1 VQEDRIPTQSKG
13 SPDNGNVKAPTVMQG
28 DLAEIDVEREL
39 RELKLTWARPQ
50 GVLGWFTDTDHK
62 IIALRYVVTAFI
74 FFLLGGIEAAL
85 MRIQLARPENHFL
98 NPDLYNQVFTVHG
111 TTMMFLFAVPI
122 MTALGIY
129 LVPLMI
135 GTRDVAFPRLNS
147 YGYFVYVIGGIL
159 LYTAFF
165 LNTGPD
171 AGWFAY
177 VPLSGP
183 AYSPGKRVDI
193 WAQMITFTEISA
205 LCGAVVIIGTIFKMR
220 APGMSL
226 HRMPLFVWAQL
237 VTSFMIIFAM
247 PAVMLAS
254 SFLASDRLVDTHIF
268 NQAEGGDALLY
279 QHMFWFFGHP
289 EVYIIFIPALGFIS
303 SIVVTFARRQIF
315 GYTAMV
321 LSLVATAFLGF
332 GLWVHHMFA
341 TPLPQ
346 LGQSFFTG
354 ASMMIAIPSGVQIFC
369 WIATLWSGRLNLKTP
384 LLFVMG
390 FFAIFVLGGLTG
402 VMLASVPL
410 DLQIHDT
417 FFVVA
422 HLHYVLIGGAVF
434 PLFGAFYYWFPKW
447 TGRLLNERAGHWNFW
462 LMFVGFNLV
471 FFPMHQFGLK
481 GMPRRVYTYLPE
493 TGWGSLNLLASI
505 GAGILAVGV
514 LVFIVNVFWS
524 RLAGIVAEANPWGG
538 DTLEWSVSSPPPDY
552 NFFNIPVVQGRY
564 ALWSMTENTPIVRGL
579 SSKKRETLVTSVL
592 DAEPELRFEIP
603 GPSIWPF
610 LLALATAETF
620 IVGIFTPWAFPV
632 GAVLAFAVFT
642 AWFFGD
648 PNHENKSV
656 KREEKQLE
664 TPESPQ
670 QLQPK
675 EA

>member
-1 VQEDRIPTQSKG
+1 MATDSNKKNADG
-13 SPDNGNVKAPTVMQG
+13 SSERAQKAIVTRGELNEV
-28 DLAEIDVEREL
+28 DLKREL
-39 RELKLTWARPQ
+39 EELRRTWARPK
-50 GVLGWFTDTDHK
+50 GFVGWFTDTDHK

-74 FFLLGGIEAAL
+74 FFLFGGMEAAL

-98 NPDLYNQVFTVHG
+98 NPDVYNQIFTVHG

-122 MTALGIY
+122 MTAIGIY

-135 GTRDVAFPRLNS
+135 GTRDVAFPRLNQ
-147 YGYFVYVIGGIL
+147 YGYFVYLIGGIL
-159 LYTAFF
+159 LYVAFF
-165 LNTGPD
+165 MNTGPD

-205 LCGAVVIIGTIFKMR
+205 LCGAVVIIGTVFKMR

-254 SFLASDRLVDTHIF
+254 SFLASDRLIDTHIF
-268 NQAEGGDALLY
+268 NPAEGGDAILY

-303 SIVVTFARRQIF
+303 SIVVTFSRRQIV
-315 GYTAMV
+315 GYPAMV

-346 LGQSFFTG
+346 LGQSFFTA

-369 WIATLWSGRLNLKTP
+369 WIATLWAGRINLKTP
-384 LLFVMG
+384 LLFVFG
-390 FFAIFVLGGLTG
+390 FFAIFILGGLTG

-422 HLHYVLIGGAVF
+422 HLHYVLIGGAIF
-434 PLFGAFYYWFPKW
+434 PLFGAFYFWFPKW
-447 TGRLLNERAGHWNFW
+447 TGRMLNERLGQLNFL
-462 LMFVGFNLV
+462 LMFIGFNLV
-471 FFPMHQFGLK
+471 FFPMHQLGLH
-481 GMPRRVYTYLPE
+481 GMPRRVYTYLPQ
-493 TGWGSLNLLASI
+493 TGWGTLNLIATI
-505 GAGILAVGV
+505 GAFVLALGV
-514 LVFIVNVFWS
+514 LGFLINVFWS
-524 RLAGIVAEANPWGG
+524 VRSGVVSGANPWAA
-538 DTLEWSVSSPPPDY
+538 DTLEWAVSSPPPDY
-552 NFFNIPVVQGRY
+552 NFENLPVVQSRY
-564 ALWSMTENTPIVRGL
+564 ALWSMTEDAPIVRGL
-579 SSKKRETLVTSVL
+579 SSVKRETLVTSVL

-603 GPSIWPF
+603 GPSFWPL

-620 IVGIFTPWAFPV
+620 IVGIFTPVAFPI
-632 GAVLAFAVFT
+632 GAVLTFAVFVG
-642 AWFFGD
+642 WFFGD
-648 PNHENKSV
+648 PNHDNKGV
-656 KREEKQLE
+656 KQKQE
-664 TPESPQ
+664 PVPTSKPPEH
-670 QLQPK
+670 LQP
-675 EA
+675 EQA